1 MGLVS
6 YAWAGLGAAFGPAMI
21 LSLFWKK
28 MTMPGAV
35 AGIVAGGASVIIWEN
50 VPVFAQTGIYSLLPA
65 FVIALIAV
73 IVVSLA
79 TKVDKDK
86 VDELFKAAKNAEIK

>member
-1 MGLVS
+1 
-6 YAWAGLGAAFGPAMI
+6 
-21 LSLFWKK
+21 K

-35 AGIVAGGASVIIWEN
+35 AGIVVGGASVIIWEN

-65 FVIALIAV
+65 FVLALIAV

-86 VDELFKAAKNAEIK
+86 VDELFKAAKAADLK